1 MLNSSDKGAQD
12 SIFTH
17 VLTPGFLLAFFL
29 FAYNNVVNFIPATL
43 HGYLDVW
50 MNLVVLGLVWLW
62 SRRYLNLTTRD
73 IGWTKQNLGKGVLYG
88 FGVSAVIVLPFVI
101 LLCLLPAL
109 GFEVKTPRLEAVAQD
124 IFWWRIFVRIPIG
137 TAFFEEM
144 LFRGIFYGY
153 LMKKM
158 SQKKTILI
166 TSLFF
171 AFWHIIPAY
180 EVVSQ
185 HLQATSIG
193 MFVVL
198 WLVLMFGSFVG
209 GLLFA
214 WIRYRTKNI
223 AGCIIAHA
231 LINVLSLVS
240 ASIVW

>member
-1 MLNSSDKGAQD
+1 
-12 SIFTH
+12 
-17 VLTPGFLLAFFL
+17 
-29 FAYNNVVNFIPATL
+29 
-43 HGYLDVW
+43 
-50 MNLVVLGLVWLW
+50 MNLAVLGLVWLW
-62 SRRYLNLTTRD
+62 SRKYLKLTASD
-73 IGWTKQNLGKGVLYG
+73 IGWTKQNLGKSVLTG
-88 FGVSAVIVLPFVI
+88 LGLSAMVVLPFVI

-109 GFEVKTPRLEAVAQD
+109 GFDVKTPRLEAVARD

-158 SQKKTILI
+158 SQRKTILI

-185 HLQATSIG
+185 HLQITSIG
-193 MFVVL
+193 MFLGL
-198 WLVLMFGSFVG
+198 WSVLMLGSFVG
-209 GLLFA
+209 GILFA

>member
-1 MLNSSDKGAQD
+1 MLRSSDKASQK
-12 SIFTH
+12 SIFAH
-17 VLTPGFLLAFFL
+17 VLKPGLLLAFFL
-29 FAYNNVVNFIPATL
+29 FAYNNVVNFLPPTL
-43 HGYLDVW
+43 HAYLYIW
-50 MNLVVLGLVWLW
+50 MNLAVLGLVWLW
-62 SRRYLNLTTRD
+62 SRKYLKLTASE
-73 IGWTKQNLGKGVLYG
+73 IGWTRQNLGKSVLYG
-88 FGVSAVIVLPFVI
+88 LGVSAVVVLPFVI

-109 GFEVKTPRLEAVAQD
+109 GLNVKTPRLEAVARD
-124 IFWWRIFVRIPIG
+124 IFWWRILIRIPFG

-153 LMKKM
+153 LIKKM
-158 SQKKTILI
+158 SQVKTILI

-185 HLQATSIG
+185 HLQIGSTG
-193 MFVVL
+193 MFIGL
-198 WLVLMFGSFVG
+198 WFVLMLGSFVG
-209 GLLFA
+209 GVLFA

>member
-1 MLNSSDKGAQD
+1 MLKFSANASPD
-12 SIFTH
+12 SVFSH
-17 VLTPGFLLAFFL
+17 VVKPGFLLAFFL
-29 FAYNNVVNFIPATL
+29 FAYNNVVNFLPATL
-43 HGYLDVW
+43 HGYLYIW
-50 MNLVVLGLVWLW
+50 MNLAVLGLVWFW
-62 SRRYLNLTTRD
+62 SRKYLNLTARD
-73 IGWTKQNLGKGVLYG
+73 IGWAKQNLGKSVLYG
-88 FGVSAVIVLPFVI
+88 LGLSAVVVLPFVI

-109 GFEVKTPRLEAVAQD
+109 GFDVKTPRLEAVARD

-158 SQKKTILI
+158 SQRKTILI

-185 HLQATSIG
+185 HLQITSIG
-193 MFVVL
+193 MFLGL
-198 WLVLMFGSFVG
+198 WFVLMLGSFVG
-209 GLLFA
+209 GILFA

-223 AGCIIAHA
+223 AGCVIAHA